1 MSQVD
6 AQRLVFV
13 DESGTHIALTRLYA
27 RAVRGHRAVGQVPR
41 NHGKNTTVVAALSG
55 TGVQA
60 PWTVEG
66 AIDTP
71 AFVAY
76 VREVLSPALRPGQI
90 VVLDNL
96 SVHQAEDVRR
106 LIEARGCALRFLPAY
121 SPDLTPIE
129 EAFSKLKAGLRR
141 LGARTRDALLD
152 AIAQVLAT
160 LTATDAHGWFEHAGY
175 PLPVQPS

>member
-6 AQRLVFV
+6 AQRLVCV
-13 DESGTHIALTRLYA
+13 DESGTPIALTRLDA

-71 AFVAY
+71 AVVAY

-90 VVLDNL
+90 VVLDHL